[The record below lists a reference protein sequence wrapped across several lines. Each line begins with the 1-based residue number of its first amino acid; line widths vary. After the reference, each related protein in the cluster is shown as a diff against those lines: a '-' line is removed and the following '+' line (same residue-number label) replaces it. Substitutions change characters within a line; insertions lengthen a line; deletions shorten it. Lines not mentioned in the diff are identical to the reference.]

1 MHRTAIAYITLAS
14 TAFMAHADIV
24 HVSEFESAQTE
35 GFENLNFGKFE
46 RGDVAAYDDMG
57 TVFNTSGSWVHST
70 GSWSFKQRVT
80 AYEGE
85 AMLGTASGVIG
96 YRFQTQQQ
104 SFGGFFASISKEA
117 DGEIRFYSGEELIG
131 SDSLVARTD
140 SSWSWNGWSSDRA
153 FNRVEVSSNHQ
164 NRGFL
169 IHDAVRVLTTE
180 VPAPGGSVLL
190 LGGVLMIARRRR

>member
-1 MHRTAIAYITLAS
+1 MHRTAIVFITLAS

-24 HVSEFESAQTE
+24 RVSEFDSEQTE
-35 GFENLNFGKFE
+35 GFQNLNFGKFE
-46 RGDVAAYDDMG
+46 HGDVAAFDNMG
-57 TVFNTSGSWVHST
+57 TVFNTSASWVHST

-85 AMLGTASGVIG
+85 AMLGTASGGIG
-96 YRFQTQQQ
+96 YRFHTQQQ
-104 SFGGFFASISKEA
+104 SFGGFFASISDEA
-117 DGEIRFYSGEELIG
+117 DGEIRFYLGEELIG

-153 FNRVEVSSNHQ
+153 FNRVEVSSNHS

-169 IHDAVRVLTTE
+169 VHDAVRVLTTE
-180 VPAPGGSVLL
+180 VPAPGGSALL